1 MDNQTNNNN
10 IPMNEVDEI
19 RQQLA
24 IFKQRLDQQEIIN
37 DRLLRRSMNAR
48 LNVFAKGSIIADIIG
63 LLFMPV
69 MFWGFSKIG
78 VPWYFSGFILLMLM
92 IETAYNIFCHRQL
105 QRLFHDG
112 NDLLTVRRGLLR
124 FKRNE
129 RLQMLISVPLVLLW
143 VLAFYWHLGLFTNG
157 PTAVKNAGLVG
168 SFTGV
173 ILAFTICFAVYA
185 WEMHRINKSIKE
197 IDELEQM

>member
-1 MDNQTNNNN
+1 MENQTNNNTP
-10 IPMNEVDEI
+10 PMNEVDEL

-24 IFKQRLDQQEIIN
+24 IFKQRLDQQEIVS

-63 LLFMPV
+63 LVFMPV
-69 MFWGFSKIG
+69 IFWGFNKIG
-78 VPWYFSGFILLMLM
+78 MPWYFCGVFLLMLLV
-92 IETAYNIFCHRQL
+92 ETGYNIFCHRQL
-105 QRLFHDG
+105 QRLFTDS

-129 RLQMLISVPLVLLW
+129 RLQMLIAVPLVLLW
-143 VLAFYWHLGLFTNG
+143 VLAFYWRMGLFTNG
-157 PTAVKNAGLVG
+157 LTDVKTAGLVG
-168 SFTGV
+168 SFAGV
-173 ILAFTICFAVYA
+173 ILGFTVCFAVFA
-185 WEMHRINKSIKE
+185 WEMRRINKSIKE